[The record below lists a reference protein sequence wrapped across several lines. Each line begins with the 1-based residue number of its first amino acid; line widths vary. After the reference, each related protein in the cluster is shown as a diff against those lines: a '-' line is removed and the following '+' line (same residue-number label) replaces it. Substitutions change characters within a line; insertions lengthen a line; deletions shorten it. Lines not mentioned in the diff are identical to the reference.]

1 MADLLRKLLGDRGE
15 RAAGR
20 FLRREKKMR
29 ILARQFSTRWGEMA
43 YHSGMAAETCV
54 AQDYERRGYGV
65 ARRRWRGKGGEVD
78 LIMRDGPGLIFVEV
92 KTRKSDEHGHPT
104 EAVTRTKQQHL
115 TKAALYWL
123 KKKGLLER
131 RTRFDVVSVVWPDD
145 SRTPTIQHFVNA
157 FEAADLGQL
166 Y

>member
-29 ILARQFSTRWGEMA
+29 ILARQFSTRWGEI
-43 YHSGMAAETCV
+43 
-54 AQDYERRGYGV
+54 
-65 ARRRWRGKGGEVD
+65 D
-78 LIMRDGPGLIFVEV
+78 LICLDGDTIVFVEV

-123 KKKGLLER
+123 KKKRLLEQ

-145 SRTPTIQHFVNA
+145 SRRPTIQHFVNA